1 MCVKLATGHKSGLQ
15 GKHLL
20 EVHGKRKPFEFQ
32 THVAFQASWIMS
44 GRLIVTIEAF
54 FLENRGIYAEQVPYN
69 KWMFYDF
76 LIPTLWDVGS
86 ESHFDVGLEYPRVLS
101 TTFWL
106 QKKTVENF
114 ECQCLRQN
122 FTKLQ
127 DIL

>member
-1 MCVKLATGHKSGLQ
+1 MKKPGDVAVFRMMENPNNFVCVKLAVTGHKSGLQ
-15 GKHLL
+15 GNHLL
-20 EVHGKRKPFEFQ
+20 EVHGKGNLVK

-54 FLENRGIYAEQVPYN
+54 FQETRGIYAEEVPYN

-101 TTFWL
+101 STFWL
-106 QKKTVENF
+106 QPKN
-114 ECQCLRQN
+114 C
-122 FTKLQ
+122 
-127 DIL
+127 